1 VNTVLRT
8 VVFDRWLAKLK
19 DLRGK
24 ARIIE
29 RIRCAER
36 GDFGDCA
43 SVGNGVAEMRVHFGP
58 GYRVYFCRTDDV
70 NFVLLCGGSKRGQRR
85 DIIKAQAMARRLTE
99 D

>member
-1 VNTVLRT
+1 MNTVLRT
-8 VVFDRWLAKLK
+8 AVFDRWLAKLK
-19 DLRGK
+19 DLRGI